1 MVGKGSNIDIVR
13 EPLTQDQGI
22 DFALIEGFFFAYRDF
37 TADADAILETYD
49 FGRAHHRV
57 LHFVNRQP
65 GLTVAELL
73 EILKITKQSL
83 ARVLKQLIDSGH
95 IAQVPGPKDKRQR
108 ELYPSPKG
116 RELALK
122 LALPQSRRIG
132 VALGKSGAGARE
144 QVERFL
150 NAMVG

>member
-1 MVGKGSNIDIVR
+1 MVIQNMPPAA
-13 EPLTQDQGI
+13 EAHNTAI
-22 DFALIEGFFFAYRDF
+22 DFGLIEAFFFAYRDF

-57 LHFVNRQP
+57 LHFVNRKS

-73 EILKITKQSL
+73 DILKITKQSL

-95 IAQVPGPKDKRQR
+95 ISQVTGPKDKRQR
-108 ELYPSPKG
+108 ELYPTEKG

-122 LALPQSRRIG
+122 LALPQSCRINK
-132 VALGKSGAGARE
+132 ALQQSGSGARG
-144 QVERFL
+144 QVEAFL
-150 NAMVG
+150 TAMVG